1 MDQRHQG
8 IGRHP
13 TAQQRQLVRVLPQ
26 PGGIGKQTN
35 PTAEAERD
43 WRQRTGVY
51 VAVVAKHQALDTLQ
65 IFKHCTLA
73 YGLDL
78 PRLTTDGY
86 LHWPPPALKGKNLEP
101 SLKTECRGTF

>member
-1 MDQRHQG
+1 M
-8 IGRHP
+8 
-13 TAQQRQLVRVLPQ
+13 RVL
-26 PGGIGKQTN
+26 GIGKQTN
-35 PTAEAERD
+35 PTAEAS
-43 WRQRTGVY
+43 GLCMVY
-51 VAVVAKHQALDTLQ
+51 YVGVVAKHQALDTLQ